1 MGYTV
6 LLVDDSETI
15 RGAMERTFRMAK
27 LPMDEVIHAANGA
40 EALEILKTRWVDIVL
55 ADINM
60 PVMNGVDLV
69 RNMKS
74 NSEWREIPVA
84 IVSTEG
90 SHKRM
95 DELGHAGIAGYL
107 RKPCRPEEIR
117 DLLHQVLGD
126 WKTGE

>member
-1 MGYTV
+1 MGYTI

-15 RGAMERTFRMAK
+15 RGAMERIFKMAK
-27 LPMDEVIHAANGA
+27 LPMDEVIQAGNGA

-69 RNMKS
+69 KAMKA
-74 NSEWREIPVA
+74 NAEWREIPVA

-90 SHKRM
+90 SRTRM
-95 DELGHAGIAGYL
+95 EELRQVGIAGYL
-107 RKPCRPEEIR
+107 RKPCRPEEVR
-117 DLLHQVLGD
+117 DLLHEVLGE
-126 WKTGE
+126 WA

>member
-15 RGAMERTFRMAK
+15 RGALERTFRMAK
-27 LPMDEVIHAANGA
+27 LPMEEVIQASNGA
-40 EALEILKTRWVDIVL
+40 EALEILAKRWVDMVL

-69 RNMKS
+69 LQMKA
-74 NSEWREIPVA
+74 NPEWKEIPVA

-90 SHKRM
+90 SKTRM
-95 DELGHAGIAGYL
+95 DSLREAGIAGYL

-117 DLLHQVLGD
+117 DLLHNVLGE
-126 WKTGE
+126 WG

>member
-27 LPMDEVIHAANGA
+27 LPMDEVIHASNGA
-40 EALEILKTRWVDIVL
+40 EAIEVLSKRWVDIVL

-60 PVMNGVDLV
+60 PVMNGIDLV
-69 RNMKS
+69 KKMKA

-90 SHKRM
+90 SSTRIA
-95 DELGHAGIAGYL
+95 ELKSVGVAGYL
-107 RKPCRPEEIR
+107 RKPCRPEEVR
-117 DLLHQVLGD
+117 DLLHKVLGQ
-126 WKTGE
+126 WS

>member
-15 RGAMERTFRMAK
+15 RGAMLRTFQMAK
-27 LPMDEVIHAANGA
+27 LPMDEVIQAANGQ
-40 EALEILKTRWVDIVL
+40 EALEILANHWVDIVL

-69 RNMKS
+69 NNMKA
-74 NSEWREIPVA
+74 NTEWREIPVA

-90 SHKRM
+90 SQTRM
-95 DELGHAGIAGYL
+95 DQLQQSGIAGYL

-117 DLLHQVLGD
+117 DLLHNVLGE
-126 WKTGE
+126 WQ

>member
-27 LPMDEVIHAANGA
+27 LPMDEVIHASNGA
-40 EALEILKTRWVDIVL
+40 EAIEILRKRWVDIVL

-69 RNMKS
+69 KNMKA
-74 NSEWREIPVA
+74 NPEWREIPVA

-90 SHKRM
+90 STTRIA
-95 DELGHAGIAGYL
+95 ELNSVGVSGYL

-117 DLLHQVLGD
+117 DLLHKVLGQ
-126 WKTGE
+126 WG